1 MAGYYLEKWSHIL
14 FKGSHS
20 KAPDARVVAFTH
32 EIHTTQRAINSSSYL
47 EGNNTSDFAKTNK
60 ELN

>member
-1 MAGYYLEKWSHIL
+1 M
-14 FKGSHS
+14 
-20 KAPDARVVAFTH
+20 APDARVVAFTH
-32 EIHTTQRAINSSSYL
+32 EIHSTQRAINSSSYL